1 MLDVLCPENLENVV
15 ANIVNSEMQ
24 DFSHI
29 HALAQQVGPCM
40 TACFFQ
46 YLSMPGRERSN
57 VLLALQI
64 VSKTMKSP
72 EAAEAWSQS
81 LVALDSA
88 KIEPD
93 ACSDGVT
100 EPLGGSS
107 GPGKAFRS
115 GHGFCCGVQHALC
128 LALACGCYFMLSL
141 PHSIHDPMLCSQMH
155 SVFGWERLQLVTGLD
170 K

>member
-1 MLDVLCPENLENVV
+1 MLDILCPENLENVV
-15 ANIVNSEMQ
+15 ANILNSEMQ
-24 DFSHI
+24 DFPHF

-64 VSKTMKSP
+64 VFKAMQSP

-88 KIEPD
+88 KIEPG

-100 EPLGGSS
+100 EPLGFSS

-115 GHGFCCGVQHALC
+115 GHLFRCVVQHTLC
-128 LALACGCYFMLSL
+128 LALACGLFLHSL
-141 PHSIHDPMLCSQMH
+141 YHTASMIPCSHPKCVLC
-155 SVFGWERLQLVTGLD
+155 LD
-170 K
+170 GRDCSW